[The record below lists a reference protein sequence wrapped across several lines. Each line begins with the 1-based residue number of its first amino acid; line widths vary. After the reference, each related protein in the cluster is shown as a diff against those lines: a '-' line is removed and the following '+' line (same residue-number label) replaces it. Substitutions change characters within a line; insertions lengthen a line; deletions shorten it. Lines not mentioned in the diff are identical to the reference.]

1 MIYIV
6 SDTHFYHKNILQYCD
21 RPYKTVEEMNLAI
34 VNNWNSVVTPNDIVF
49 HLGDVGFGLVEN
61 LKPMI
66 ESLNGH
72 KILLKGNHD
81 MKRGENSWRNI
92 GFEKSYKCKEVTLRQ
107 FLNDIGYLD
116 DSEIKNYTGN
126 LENVIFSHYPREC
139 LDNQINIHGHI
150 HDVPLDTSLYN
161 PNNHICVSV
170 EMINYKPKSLR
181 EILAE
186 HQ

>member
-81 MKRGENSWRNI
+81 MKRGE
-92 GFEKSYKCKEVTLRQ
+92 
-107 FLNDIGYLD
+107 
-116 DSEIKNYTGN
+116 IKNYTGN

-186 HQ
+186 HK